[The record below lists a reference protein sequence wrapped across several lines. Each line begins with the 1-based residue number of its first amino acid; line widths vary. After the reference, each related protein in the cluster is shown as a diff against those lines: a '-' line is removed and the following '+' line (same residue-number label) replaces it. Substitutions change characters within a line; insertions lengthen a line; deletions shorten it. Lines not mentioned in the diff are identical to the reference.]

1 MLKQG
6 KNAFDAQNMDTLW
19 DQGNVAHR
27 ELGKIAPKENFH
39 QSVLAASGK
48 PGASVRSHYRHWVSL
63 QAAF

>member
-1 MLKQG
+1 MPSTHKTWILFG
-6 KNAFDAQNMDTLW
+6 VRGTLLT
-19 DQGNVAHR
+19 GNI
-27 ELGKIAPKENFH
+27 GKIAPKENFH